1 MFFLLLVAFLS
12 MMVKTPTQSGSA
24 GYTFE
29 HFKGISSDAMAM
41 VLQLPAPAWVPG
53 IPSVEMKGT
62 LLAIVVIIC
71 YSNRYKSGWW
81 FLTILKDYPIYYGK

>member
-1 MFFLLLVAFLS
+1 MCFFKLLVAFIS
-12 MMVKTPTQSGSA
+12 MMVKTPTQSGSV

-41 VLQLPAPAWVPG
+41 VLQLPAGPAWVPG
-53 IPSVEMKGT
+53 IPSVEVKGT
-62 LLAIVVIIC
+62 LLVIVVIIC

-81 FLTILKDYPIYYGK
+81 F